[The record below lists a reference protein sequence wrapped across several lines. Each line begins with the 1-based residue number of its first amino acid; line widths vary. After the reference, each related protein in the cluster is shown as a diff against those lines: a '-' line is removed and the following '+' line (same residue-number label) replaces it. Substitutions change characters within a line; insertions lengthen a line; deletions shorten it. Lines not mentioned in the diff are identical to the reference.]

1 MVVRGVYNKTEE
13 EMIEAT
19 NAVMDKMVGWV
30 KVAGKVMATA
40 ESMKGMAQ
48 SVDRWNPFWYDENY
62 AAGTRWGSL
71 IAFPMYQGS
80 FGSAQIGSMP
90 APKEAG
96 FQHMVWLGEDW
107 DFYKPIRSGDYF
119 KVWRR
124 RPALIDT
131 TALDGKGPRTFALVE
146 SDADTINQNDE
157 LVSHTRN
164 YVERVFLPKA
174 PVPVP
179 MPDYEYTLA
188 ELRLIDL
195 VVHEEEVRGANLR
208 YWEDVKVGDM
218 TRRVVLGPTSMANNA
233 IIGVGLPAVDT
244 TVAPREGILSAD
256 GQPGFDILQ
265 NPATGLYH
273 IKGGPAGRHWSDR
286 AAQSEGEPH
295 AFLFAVVSR
304 YLMCRLVTNW
314 MGDDAFLRKFNWRH
328 ITRNPVG
335 DTLIGYGKVAN
346 KRKENGEYLVDLV
359 VWLENLRGNTT
370 EAAFATVSLISKKA
384 FFTWK

>member
-1 MVVRGVYNKTEE
+1 MAVRGKYNQTEE
-13 EMIEAT
+13 QMIAAT
-19 NAVMDKMVGWV
+19 NVVMDKMVGWV
-30 KVAGKVMATA
+30 KVDHKVEATV
-40 ESMKGMAQ
+40 ESMKGMGQ
-48 SVDRWNPFWYDENY
+48 SVDRWNPFWTNETY

-80 FGSAQIGSMP
+80 FGSAQIGAMP

-107 DFYKPIRSGDYF
+107 DFYKPIRAGDYF

-131 TALDGKGPRTFALVE
+131 TAPDGKGPRTFALVE

-179 MPDYEYTLA
+179 LPEYEYTLE
-188 ELRLIDL
+188 ELRLIDK
-195 VVHEEEVRGANLR
+195 VAREEEVRGANIR
-208 YWEDVKVGDM
+208 YWEDVEVGDM
-218 TRRVVLGPTSMANNA
+218 TRRVVMGPTNMANNA
-233 IIGVGLPAVDT
+233 IIGVGLPSVDT
-244 TVAPREGILSAD
+244 TVAPREGILTAD

-265 NPATGLYH
+265 NPVTGLYH

-295 AFLFAVVSR
+295 AFLFAVLSR

-314 MGDDAFLRKFNWRH
+314 MGDDGFLRKYNWRH

-335 DTLIGYGKVAN
+335 DTLIGYGKVVN
-346 KRKENGEYLVDLV
+346 KRKENGEYLLDLV

-370 EAAFATVSLISKKA
+370 EAASATVSLISKED